1 MLLLAVVAI
10 WVLVYSTSPFEG
22 APHNTLIPVVP
33 SEVNFCDEP
42 VPIDREDVFE
52 SFDREIIVNTF
63 YHSST
68 ILIVKR
74 SARYFPIIEPI
85 LEECG
90 IPNDFKYLCAIESTL
105 SPQAKSPAGAVGLWQ
120 IMEATGKEL
129 GLVINDEVDERYDA
143 VKSTYAACAFLQKAY
158 AKFGSWTL
166 VAASYNGGQ
175 GRVDRNMNQQYQS
188 NYYDLLFGEETG
200 RYVYRILA
208 IKTILNSPQ
217 QYGFNIDSLSV
228 YPTFESS
235 PIMVDSTIDDIA
247 QWAVEQGTSYKN
259 VKRFNPWLRQ
269 NKLTVAKG
277 KSYSIYLPLIA
288 DTCSVH
294 R

>member
-1 MLLLAVVAI
+1 M
-10 WVLVYSTSPFEG
+10 
-22 APHNTLIPVVP
+22 
-33 SEVNFCDEP
+33 C
-42 VPIDREDVFE
+42 
-52 SFDREIIVNTF
+52 
-63 YHSST
+63 
-68 ILIVKR
+68 
-74 SARYFPIIEPI
+74 
-85 LEECG
+85 
-90 IPNDFKYLCAIESTL
+90 
-105 SPQAKSPAGAVGLWQ
+105 
-120 IMEATGKEL
+120 
-129 GLVINDEVDERYDA
+129 
-143 VKSTYAACAFLQKAY
+143 FLQKAY

-288 DTCSVH
+288 DTMGHARAIMIFYQTFYRFTLYNAHLHIVFFKRFYQLVLKIECNTSNKVDW
-294 R
+294 